1 MLKPV
6 VNMNKMAMNESIA
19 TTCCFVWNG
28 TSYAGSA
35 TMPHGGTLVAKY
47 NTAYYLKT
55 NRGLEISKGWINW
68 KGGHIT
74 NRVLMADAPYE
85 SDGKWYCNGVELIS
99 ANSASLPGL
108 TFNWCDH
115 NNAGC
120 AYEKVSTLA
129 SMTHVGATSAH
140 YNYTS
145 GNSSLAVRLCTAG
158 AAEKGGRL
166 VPMLSKGEEGRGEFS
181 CRKLMRRI
189 KKRSDKTGENH
200 LCRVAEN
207 CGREKRAP
215 RDFRPFLR

>member
-47 NTAYYLKT
+47 NTAYYLKS

-74 NRVLMADAPYE
+74 NRALMANAPFE
-85 SDGKWYCNGVELIS
+85 SAGSWYVAGVDTQVTELTS
-99 ANSASLPGL
+99 ANASTYGWADSID
-108 TFNWCDH
+108 FNWCDH

-145 GNSSLAVRLCTAG
+145 GNSSLA
-158 AAEKGGRL
+158 
-166 VPMLSKGEEGRGEFS
+166 
-181 CRKLMRRI
+181 MRFCKAR
-189 KKRSDKTGENH
+189 
-200 LCRVAEN
+200 
-207 CGREKRAP
+207 
-215 RDFRPFLR
+215 

>member
-47 NTAYYLKT
+47 NTTYYLKGA
-55 NRGLEISKGWINW
+55 NRGVEVSKGWINW
-68 KGGHIT
+68 KGGHIKT
-74 NRVLMADAPYE
+74 ANWNGQNPYE
-85 SDGKWYCNGVELIS
+85 SAGKWYVSGQELS
-99 ANSASLPGL
+99 ESNAASFYYIDFG
-108 TFNWCDH
+108 WCDH
-115 NNAGC
+115 NNPGC

-145 GNSSLAVRLCTAG
+145 GNSSLAMRSSTS
-158 AAEKGGRL
+158 AEKIISR
-166 VPMLSKGEEGRGEFS
+166 
-181 CRKLMRRI
+181 
-189 KKRSDKTGENH
+189 EN
-200 LCRVAEN
+200 
-207 CGREKRAP
+207 AP
-215 RDFRPFLR
+215 LEPA

>member
-1 MLKPV
+1 MLKSV

-47 NTAYYLKT
+47 NTTYYLKDA
-55 NRGLEISKGWINW
+55 NRGVEVSKGWINW
-68 KGGHIT
+68 KGGHISNANWNGQT
-74 NRVLMADAPYE
+74 PYE
-85 SDGKWYCNGVELIS
+85 SAGTWYCNGAELS
-99 ANSASLPGL
+99 AANATAQGWGGIK
-108 TFNWCDH
+108 FGWCDH

-145 GNSSLAVRLCTAG
+145 GNSSLAMRLCKA
-158 AAEKGGRL
+158 R
-166 VPMLSKGEEGRGEFS
+166 
-181 CRKLMRRI
+181 
-189 KKRSDKTGENH
+189 
-200 LCRVAEN
+200 
-207 CGREKRAP
+207 
-215 RDFRPFLR
+215 

>member
-47 NTAYYLKT
+47 NTTYYLKDA
-55 NRGLEISKGWINW
+55 NRGVEVSKGWINW

-74 NRVLMADAPYE
+74 NRTLMANAPFE
-85 SDGKWYCNGVELIS
+85 SAGSWYVAGVDTQVTELVS
-99 ANSASLPGL
+99 ANSANL
-108 TFNWCDH
+108 TGITFGWCDH

-145 GNSSLAVRLCTAG
+145 GNSWLADHTAYQY
-158 AAEKGGRL
+158 
-166 VPMLSKGEEGRGEFS
+166 SS
-181 CRKLMRRI
+181 
-189 KKRSDKTGENH
+189 
-200 LCRVAEN
+200 
-207 CGREKRAP
+207 
-215 RDFRPFLR
+215 

>member
-47 NTAYYLKT
+47 NTAYYLKS
-55 NRGLEISKGWINW
+55 NRGLEISKGWTNW

-74 NRVLMADAPYE
+74 TTDLMAYPPYE
-85 SDGKWYCNGVELIS
+85 SAGKWYCNTVELTS
-99 ANSASLPGL
+99 ANTASLPGL
-108 TFNWCDH
+108 TFGWCDH

-145 GNSSLAVRLCTAG
+145 GNSSLAMRSSTS
-158 AAEKGGRL
+158 AEKIISR
-166 VPMLSKGEEGRGEFS
+166 
-181 CRKLMRRI
+181 
-189 KKRSDKTGENH
+189 EN
-200 LCRVAEN
+200 
-207 CGREKRAP
+207 AP
-215 RDFRPFLR
+215 LEPA

>member
-47 NTAYYLKT
+47 NTAYYLKS

-74 NRVLMADAPYE
+74 TTALMASAPYE
-85 SDGKWYCNGVELIS
+85 SAGKWYCNGVELTS
-99 ANSASLPGL
+99 ANSASLGGL
-108 TFNWCDH
+108 TFGWCDH

-145 GNSSLAVRLCTAG
+145 GNSSLAMRSSTS
-158 AAEKGGRL
+158 AEKIISR
-166 VPMLSKGEEGRGEFS
+166 
-181 CRKLMRRI
+181 
-189 KKRSDKTGENH
+189 EN
-200 LCRVAEN
+200 
-207 CGREKRAP
+207 AP
-215 RDFRPFLR
+215 LEPA

>member
-47 NTAYYLKT
+47 NTEYYLKVD
-55 NRGLEISKGWINW
+55 RGLKISKGWINW

-74 NRVLMADAPYE
+74 DTSLMAVPPYE
-85 SDGKWYCNGVELIS
+85 SAGKWYCAGVELTS
-99 ANSASLPGL
+99 ANASTYGWADSID
-108 TFNWCDH
+108 FNWCDH
-115 NNAGC
+115 NNPGC

-145 GNSSLAVRLCTAG
+145 GNSSLA
-158 AAEKGGRL
+158 
-166 VPMLSKGEEGRGEFS
+166 
-181 CRKLMRRI
+181 MRFCKAR
-189 KKRSDKTGENH
+189 
-200 LCRVAEN
+200 
-207 CGREKRAP
+207 
-215 RDFRPFLR
+215 

>member
-47 NTAYYLKT
+47 NTTYYLKGA
-55 NRGLEISKGWINW
+55 NRGMEVSKGWVNW
-68 KGGHIT
+68 KGGHIEHDSW
-74 NRVLMADAPYE
+74 NLFPPYE
-85 SDGKWYCNGVELIS
+85 SGDKWFVNNGTEQELTSGNDNLVNID
-99 ANSASLPGL
+99 
-108 TFNWCDH
+108 FNWCDH

-145 GNSSLAVRLCTAG
+145 GNSSLAMRSSAS
-158 AAEKGGRL
+158 AEKIISR
-166 VPMLSKGEEGRGEFS
+166 
-181 CRKLMRRI
+181 
-189 KKRSDKTGENH
+189 EN
-200 LCRVAEN
+200 
-207 CGREKRAP
+207 AP
-215 RDFRPFLR
+215 LEPA

>member
-47 NTAYYLKT
+47 NTAYYLKN
-55 NRGLEISKGWINW
+55 NRGYQVGKGWLSW
-68 KGGHIT
+68 KDGHVVDPSYANNGNLLIYG
-74 NRVLMADAPYE
+74 V
-85 SDGKWYCNGVELIS
+85 DGKWYLDVGGNNVVLDS
-99 ANSASLPGL
+99 TNPNSVLKGIIE
-108 TFNWCDH
+108 FGYCDH
-115 NNAGC
+115 DNPGC

-145 GNSSLAVRLCTAG
+145 GNSSLA
-158 AAEKGGRL
+158 
-166 VPMLSKGEEGRGEFS
+166 
-181 CRKLMRRI
+181 MRFCKAR
-189 KKRSDKTGENH
+189 
-200 LCRVAEN
+200 
-207 CGREKRAP
+207 
-215 RDFRPFLR
+215 

>member
-47 NTAYYLKT
+47 NTTYYLKGA
-55 NRGLEISKGWINW
+55 NRGMEVSKGWVNW
-68 KGGHIT
+68 KGGHI
-74 NRVLMADAPYE
+74 NSADANTVFPYE
-85 SDGKWYCNGVELIS
+85 SAGKWYVSGQELS
-99 ANSASLPGL
+99 ESNAASFYYIDFG
-108 TFNWCDH
+108 WCDH
-115 NNAGC
+115 NNPGC

-145 GNSSLAVRLCTAG
+145 GNSSLAMRLCKA
-158 AAEKGGRL
+158 R
-166 VPMLSKGEEGRGEFS
+166 
-181 CRKLMRRI
+181 
-189 KKRSDKTGENH
+189 
-200 LCRVAEN
+200 
-207 CGREKRAP
+207 
-215 RDFRPFLR
+215 

>member
-47 NTAYYLKT
+47 NTAYYLKAD
-55 NRGLEISKGWINW
+55 RGLEISKGWINW

-74 NRVLMADAPYE
+74 DTTLMAYAPYE
-85 SDGKWYCNGVELIS
+85 SAGKWYCNSVELTS
-99 ANSASLPGL
+99 ANSASLTGL
-108 TFNWCDH
+108 TFGWCDH

-120 AYEKVSTLA
+120 AYEKVSTLS

-145 GNSSLAVRLCTAG
+145 GNSSLAMRSSAS
-158 AAEKGGRL
+158 AEKIISR
-166 VPMLSKGEEGRGEFS
+166 
-181 CRKLMRRI
+181 
-189 KKRSDKTGENH
+189 EN
-200 LCRVAEN
+200 
-207 CGREKRAP
+207 AP
-215 RDFRPFLR
+215 LEPA

>member
-47 NTAYYLKT
+47 NMAYYLKS

-74 NRVLMADAPYE
+74 DAFWNSYVPYE
-85 SDGKWYCNGVELIS
+85 SAGKWYTNYPTSGTELS
-99 ANSASLPGL
+99 TANATAQGWGGI
-108 TFNWCDH
+108 TFGWCDH

-120 AYEKVSTLA
+120 AYEKVSTLS

-145 GNSSLAVRLCTAG
+145 GNSSLA
-158 AAEKGGRL
+158 
-166 VPMLSKGEEGRGEFS
+166 
-181 CRKLMRRI
+181 MRFCKAR
-189 KKRSDKTGENH
+189 
-200 LCRVAEN
+200 
-207 CGREKRAP
+207 
-215 RDFRPFLR
+215 

>member
-47 NTAYYLKT
+47 NTTYYLKDA
-55 NRGLEISKGWINW
+55 NRGVEVSKGWINW
-68 KGGHIT
+68 KGGHI
-74 NRVLMADAPYE
+74 NSADA
-85 SDGKWYCNGVELIS
+85 ELTS
-99 ANSASLPGL
+99 ANASTYGWADSID
-108 TFNWCDH
+108 FNWCDH

-145 GNSSLAVRLCTAG
+145 GNS
-158 AAEKGGRL
+158 
-166 VPMLSKGEEGRGEFS
+166 
-181 CRKLMRRI
+181 
-189 KKRSDKTGENH
+189 
-200 LCRVAEN
+200 
-207 CGREKRAP
+207 
-215 RDFRPFLR
+215 

>member
-74 NRVLMADAPYE
+74 TTDLMASAPYE
-85 SDGKWYCNGVELIS
+85 SAGKWYCNGVELTS
-99 ANSASLPGL
+99 ANSASLTGL

-120 AYEKVSTLA
+120 AYEKVSTLS

-158 AAEKGGRL
+158 AAEKRRKA
-166 VPMLSKGEEGRGEFS
+166 SANAFQGRGEPG
-181 CRKLMRRI
+181 RI
-189 KKRSDKTGENH
+189 
-200 LCRVAEN
+200 
-207 CGREKRAP
+207 
-215 RDFRPFLR
+215 FLPEADAAHQKAF